1 MHRFKR
7 SRVAEIRNQEADRT
21 ADLFGKPHMRMI
33 LDNSCFKLRT
43 SRCWNVL
50 LRKRSILQ
58 WGQAGLLSLLPMI
71 LTCSFFS
78 LPWAKRGE
86 AIELS
91 APERN
96 GKTMSK
102 RDMVV
107 TPLTMEK
114 SMMGLHLSRVITGS
128 YESYVFKALQCSAL
142 LLQLL

>member
-1 MHRFKR
+1 MPQCRVFCALMHRFKR
-7 SRVAEIRNQEADRT
+7 SRVAETRNQEADRK
-21 ADLFGKPHMRMI
+21 ADLFGKPDI

-71 LTCSFFS
+71 LTCSFS

-128 YESYVFKALQCSAL
+128 YESI
-142 LLQLL
+142 